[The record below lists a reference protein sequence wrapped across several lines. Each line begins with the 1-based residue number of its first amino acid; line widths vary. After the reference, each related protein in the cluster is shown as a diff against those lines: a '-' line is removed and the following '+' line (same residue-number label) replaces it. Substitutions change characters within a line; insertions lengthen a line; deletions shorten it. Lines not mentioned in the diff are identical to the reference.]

1 MVSLKCPECGF
12 FFSVD
17 FPDDISEEEK
27 TELYKCPCGANME
40 EVPFDVKY
48 IPVIG

>member
-12 FFSVD
+12 FFCVD

-27 TELYKCPCGANME
+27 KELYKCPCGADME
-40 EVPFDVKY
+40 EVPFDEKY